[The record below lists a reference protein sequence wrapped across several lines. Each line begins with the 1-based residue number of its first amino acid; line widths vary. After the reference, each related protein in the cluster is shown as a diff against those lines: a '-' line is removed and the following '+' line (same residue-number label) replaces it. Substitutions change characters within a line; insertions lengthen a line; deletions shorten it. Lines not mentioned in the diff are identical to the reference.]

1 MGNSSEYSGCKGA
14 SSTHACSFGNNGGE
28 CFSKSSNCLDSISSV
43 CVSLSTTCIFFA
55 NEYSEVF
62 KDSSESPTSNERTK
76 EYNFPDSEAFLA
88 FHQIKN
94 LNCLL
99 FAKDLLKLISLTVKC
114 FCSL

>member
-1 MGNSSEYSGCKGA
+1 MGNSSEYSGCKGS

-62 KDSSESPTSNERTK
+62 KDSSESPTTK
-76 EYNFPDSEAFLA
+76 EKNPKNIRSLVGNVKVQELA
-88 FHQIKN
+88 K
-94 LNCLL
+94 
-99 FAKDLLKLISLTVKC
+99 
-114 FCSL
+114 